1 MVERVLLATGGLV
14 MSNIHPVHHNSESI
28 NAYFDE
34 DRKILCVTY
43 RGVMSPAVTAEFYQ
57 WLGSIIRDNPAKV
70 GTARGSVYDFRNV
83 TEFANSNISST
94 QRQSQHVNQQVD
106 LQDHP
111 VAIIAKDALQT
122 ALLSATMKIT
132 GQQDRKRIVRSEQE
146 ALAFIDAF
154 HRQRDSSA

>member
-1 MVERVLLATGGLV
+1 
-14 MSNIHPVHHNSESI
+14 MSTIHPVQHTSDTVT
-28 NAYFDE
+28 AYFDE
-34 DRKILCVTY
+34 DTRILRIAY
-43 RGVMSPAVTAEFYQ
+43 HGVMSPAVTAEFYQ
-57 WLGSIIRDNPAKV
+57 WLGSVIKQYPAKV
-70 GTARGSVYDFRNV
+70 VTARGSIYDFRAV

-132 GQQDRKRIVRSEQE
+132 GQQDRKRIVRNEQE
-146 ALAFIDAF
+146 AVSFIEAF
-154 HRQRDSSA
+154 HRQREPSS